1 MIFSQLFTGSYHELL
16 HDKGQAKT
24 SDISLLIFISVL
36 FLYFSQ
42 IESEWG
48 SVVTFHL
55 ILLFESLFCGIIVVW
70 YYLPFNCLT
79 ARFCCDYLFASH
91 SNLSIHSC
99 HFIYLFICSSIYL
112 PTHWFIH
119 LFIYSSFV
127 HSNQFV
133 LLILMHQILN

>member
-16 HDKGQAKT
+16 HDKGQAKA

-79 ARFCCDYLFASH
+79 ASFCCDYLFASH
-91 SNLSIHSC
+91 FNLSIPIYPFIHLS
-99 HFIYLFICSSIYL
+99 FIYLFVHPSIYL
-112 PTHWFIH
+112 LIDSFTYSYNFQKALNS
-119 LFIYSSFV
+119 LF
-127 HSNQFV
+127 
-133 LLILMHQILN
+133 